1 MDLLQTIFLAIT
13 FVISISLHEYA
24 HAWSSNALWDPTPK
38 MQWRLTPNPLVHI
51 DPLWFILIFIIHFW
65 WGRPVIVNPAYYKN
79 KLRDEL
85 LVALA
90 WPAMNIVLAIAWTI
104 IMFIYIKIV
113 WTAALIEQD
122 IVVQFWQLFWWI
134 NVALAVFNMIPIYPL
149 DGYRIVKYIWPAA
162 WYAMEK
168 YRQYIIIWLL
178 ALIFLPNLLG
188 LPFDPIWSIIIN
200 SSQAIYAFIQT
211 WLSFIFF

>member
-1 MDLLQTIFLAIT
+1 
-13 FVISISLHEYA
+13 
-24 HAWSSNALWDPTPK
+24 
-38 MQWRLTPNPLVHI
+38 MQGRLTPNPLVHI

-65 WGRPVIVNPAYYKN
+65 WWRPVIINPAYYKN

-90 WPAMNIVLAIAWTI
+90 WPTMNILLAIAWTV
-104 IMFIYIKIV
+104 IMFLYIKVV

-122 IVVQFWQLFWWI
+122 IVIQFWQLFWWV
-134 NVALAVFNMIPIYPL
+134 NVALAVFNMIPVYPL
-149 DGYRIVKYIWPAA
+149 DGYRIVKYIRPAA
-162 WYAMEK
+162 GYAMEK
-168 YRQYIIIWLL
+168 YRQYIIICLL
-178 ALIFLPNLLG
+178 ALIFLPNLLW
-188 LPFDPIWSIIIN
+188 LPFDPIGSIIIN